1 MNRHIP
7 SDLLEALEL
16 LESFE
21 RSKDHS
27 ERTRYFTD
35 AVEILNGH
43 LQDSPDSPHRAVAKN
58 LKRAYTR
65 RLLEELPSLSSLDI
79 ISWFDYSKLL
89 LISVCK
95 EVQEL
100 GKVYPNLDKN
110 KQDFLTIWAE
120 EAIVLLKKGKKRGQ

>member
-1 MNRHIP
+1 M
-7 SDLLEALEL
+7 
-16 LESFE
+16 
-21 RSKDHS
+21 
-27 ERTRYFTD
+27 
-35 AVEILNGH
+35 
-43 LQDSPDSPHRAVAKN
+43 
-58 LKRAYTR
+58 
-65 RLLEELPSLSSLDI
+65 PSLSSLDI

-120 EAIVLLKKGKKRGQ
+120 EAIALLKKGKKRGQ